1 MSCTIP
7 IRTNANANAN
17 ANANGNGNG
26 NATSSSSGTGVGTPR
41 ISYSRDQLLSLASS
55 PLSRSAPT
63 FLTLPAE
70 ISKVGRKPT
79 STKLNGDDSPE
90 PDSSEDG
97 DQPAF
102 RLEL

>member
-7 IRTNANANAN
+7 IRTNAN

-26 NATSSSSGTGVGTPR
+26 NATSSSSGTGGGTPR

-55 PLSRSAPT
+55 PLSRSPPT

-79 STKLNGDDSPE
+79 STNENGDDSLE